1 MNVNVSDLD
10 FQQIS
15 AGLDR
20 KFLAIQFGGS
30 VRLALYRRIVSLLA
44 YGIPLMRVMEQV
56 LEAYAKRKLDK
67 KVGARVLGIVYQQ
80 MRHATGGVVFADSL
94 RGWAPDAELMLINAG
109 ERSGDIERGLLEAIF
124 VNESLTRI
132 KSAVIGAVSYP
143 LVLTIILMG
152 LYMLFALMI
161 LPRIETLMPLE
172 QWPALSQTMHAVLT
186 FIRVFGLYVVALI
199 GVLIVVIAIA
209 MPRFTGPVRTV
220 LDRYYP
226 FSIYRVISGAGFLV
240 GLSAMLEAG
249 VKMRDSL
256 VQLRSNSS
264 PYIAWHIDTIMQRMA
279 TGESSGS
286 ALDTGLFN
294 EETSISLEIFGDSG
308 SFEESMKILGREA
321 VENTVGWIKSVGQ
334 VLTTSGVVAI
344 GGSLVFLLGGFY
356 QLIQEVKNLAG

>member
-1 MNVNVSDLD
+1 MSNLDLREFGNKVD
-10 FQQIS
+10 M
-15 AGLDR
+15 
-20 KFLAIQFGGS
+20 KFLAMQFSGS
-30 VRLALYRRIVSLLA
+30 VRLSLYRRLVSLLA

-56 LEAYAKRKLDK
+56 LSAYAKRKLDK
-67 KVGARVLGIVYQQ
+67 RVGARVLGYVYQD
-80 MRHATGGVVFADSL
+80 MRQAAGGVVFANAL
-94 RGWAPDAELMLINAG
+94 KGWAPDAEIMLINAG
-109 ERSGDIERGLLEAIF
+109 ERSGDIERGLAEAIF

-143 LVLTIILMG
+143 LVLTLVLMG

-161 LPRIETLMPLE
+161 LPRIETLMPLDK
-172 QWPALSQTMHAVLT
+172 WPPLSQTMHAVLT
-186 FIRVFGLYVVALI
+186 FIRNFGLYVAVAAVALM
-199 GVLIVVIAIA
+199 VLIGWA
-209 MPRFTGPVRTV
+209 MPRYTGKVRKQ

-226 FSIYRVISGAGFLV
+226 FSVYRVISGSGFLV

-249 VKMRDSL
+249 VTMRDSL
-256 VQLRSNSS
+256 LQLRSNSS
-264 PYIAWHIDTIMQRMA
+264 LYIAWHIDTILSRLA
-279 TGESSGS
+279 NGESSGKS
-286 ALDTGLFN
+286 LDTGLFN

-321 VENTVGWIKSVGQ
+321 VENTVNWIKGVGQ